1 MRNSKTYS
9 LKELSEFKEKLLH
22 WSQQFYEIVWLDSNE
37 YRHLYGDY
45 DLILA
50 VEAFTLIKTDEVDA
64 FKKLHEYQN
73 TTNDWIFGYLSY
85 DLKNDTENL
94 VSQNHDGLSFP
105 ELFFFQPQRIITLKN
120 DQVTFHYLSV
130 IDGEIESDYHQILNL
145 KLDTFLT
152 DLEKG
157 QNLKVQLRLTQKQY
171 LERVQLMQ
179 NHILR
184 GDIYEANY
192 CQEFFLE
199 NVSLQ
204 PVQTFSKLNSI
215 SRAPFASFFRNDDL
229 YAMCS
234 SPERFIKKI
243 GDKVVSQPIKGTSKR
258 SKDTTIDNALADK
271 LKIDP
276 KERAEN
282 VMIVDLV
289 RNDLSRIAKK
299 SSVKVEEL
307 CKVYPFR
314 QVHQMIST
322 VSCLVKPEVSPVEVI
337 KNCFPM
343 GSMTGAPKI
352 SAMEIIEKLEVF
364 KRGLYSG
371 SIGYFTPNGDFDF
384 NVVIR
389 SILYNESQKYASF
402 SVGSAITAKSSP
414 EKEYE
419 ECLLKAK
426 AMREVLLS

>member
-1 MRNSKTYS
+1 M
-9 LKELSEFKEKLLH
+9 
-22 WSQQFYEIVWLDSNE
+22 
-37 YRHLYGDY
+37 YGDY

-199 NVSLQ
+199 NISLH

-215 SRAPFASFFRNDDL
+215 SKAPFASFFRNDDL

-234 SPERFIKKI
+234 SPERFLKKI
-243 GDKVVSQPIKGTSKR
+243 GNKVVSQPIKGTSKR
-258 SKDTTIDNALADK
+258 SDDDKIDNSLAKK
-271 LKIDP
+271 LKSDP

-289 RNDLSRIAKK
+289 RNDLSRIAQK

-307 CKVYPFR
+307 CKVYPFK

>member
-1 MRNSKTYS
+1 LRKLITYKVNDN
-9 LKELSEFKEKLLH
+9 LKFKENLLR
-22 WSQQFYEIVWLDSNE
+22 WAQQFCEIIWLDSNS
-37 YRHLYGDY
+37 YSHLYGDY
-45 DLILA
+45 ELILA
-50 VEAFTLIKTDEVDA
+50 AEAFTLINTDHVDA
-64 FKKLHEYQN
+64 FEKLDEYQK
-73 TTNDWIFGYLSY
+73 TTKDWLFGYLTY

-94 VSQNHDGLSFP
+94 VSQNHDGLCFP
-105 ELFFFQPQRIITLKN
+105 DLFFFQPQRIITLKDN
-120 DQVTFHYLSV
+120 QVTFHYLNM
-130 IDGEIESDYHQILNL
+130 IDDEIESDFLNIINNEFTS
-145 KLDTFLT
+145 KSCFQTENDS
-152 DLEKG
+152 
-157 QNLKVQLRLTQKQY
+157 KVQVRLTQKQY
-171 LERVQLMQ
+171 LERIALMQ

-199 NVSLQ
+199 NISLH

-215 SRAPFASFFRNDDL
+215 SKAPFASFFRNDDL

-234 SPERFIKKI
+234 SPERFVKKI
-243 GDKVVSQPIKGTSKR
+243 GNKVVSQPIKGTSKR
-258 SKDTTIDNALADK
+258 SDDDKIDNSLAKK
-271 LKIDP
+271 LKSDP

-289 RNDLSRIAKK
+289 RNDLSRIAQK

-307 CKVYPFR
+307 CKVYPFK

-371 SIGYFTPNGDFDF
+371 SIGYFNPNGDFDF

-402 SVGSAITAKSSP
+402 SVGSAITAKSDP

-426 AMREVLLS
+426 AMRQVLLS

>member
-1 MRNSKTYS
+1 LRKLITYKVNDN
-9 LKELSEFKEKLLH
+9 LKFKENLLR
-22 WSQQFYEIVWLDSNE
+22 WAQQFCEIIWLDSNS
-37 YRHLYGDY
+37 YNHLYGDY

-50 VEAFTLIKTDEVDA
+50 VEAFTLINTDHVDA
-64 FKKLHEYQN
+64 FEKLDEYQKI
-73 TTNDWIFGYLSY
+73 TKDWLFGYLTY

-94 VSQNHDGLSFP
+94 VSQNHDGLCFP
-105 ELFFFQPQRIITLKN
+105 DLFFFQPQRIITLKDN
-120 DQVTFHYLSV
+120 QVTFHYLNM
-130 IDGEIESDYHQILNL
+130 IDDEIESDFLNIINNEFTS
-145 KLDTFLT
+145 KSCFQTENDS
-152 DLEKG
+152 
-157 QNLKVQLRLTQKQY
+157 KVQVRLTQKQY
-171 LERVQLMQ
+171 LERIALMQ

-199 NVSLQ
+199 NISLH

-215 SRAPFASFFRNDDL
+215 SKAPFASFFRNDDL

-234 SPERFIKKI
+234 SPERFLKKI
-243 GDKVVSQPIKGTSKR
+243 GNKVVSQPIKGTSKR
-258 SKDTTIDNALADK
+258 SDDDKIDNSLAKK
-271 LKIDP
+271 LKSDP

-289 RNDLSRIAKK
+289 RNDLSRIAQK

-307 CKVYPFR
+307 CKVYPFK

-402 SVGSAITAKSSP
+402 SVGSAITAKSDP

-426 AMREVLLS
+426 AMRQVLLS

>member
-1 MRNSKTYS
+1 MRKLITYKVNDN
-9 LKELSEFKEKLLH
+9 LKFKENLLR
-22 WSQQFYEIVWLDSNE
+22 WAQQFCEIIWLDSNS
-37 YRHLYGDY
+37 YSHLYGDY
-45 DLILA
+45 ELILA
-50 VEAFTLIKTDEVDA
+50 AEAFTLINTDHVDA
-64 FKKLHEYQN
+64 FEKLDEYQK
-73 TTNDWIFGYLSY
+73 TTKDWLFGYLTY
-85 DLKNDTENL
+85 DLKNDAENL
-94 VSQNHDGLSFP
+94 VSQNHDGLCFP
-105 ELFFFQPQRIITLKN
+105 DLFFFQPQRIITLKDN
-120 DQVTFHYLSV
+120 QVTFHYLNM
-130 IDGEIESDYHQILNL
+130 IDDEIESDFLNIVNNEFTS
-145 KLDTFLT
+145 KSCFQTENDS
-152 DLEKG
+152 
-157 QNLKVQLRLTQKQY
+157 KVQVRLTQKQY
-171 LERVQLMQ
+171 LERIALMQ

-199 NVSLQ
+199 NISLH

-215 SRAPFASFFRNDDL
+215 SKAPFASFFRNDDL

-234 SPERFIKKI
+234 SPERFVKKI
-243 GDKVVSQPIKGTSKR
+243 GNKVVSQPIKGTSKR
-258 SKDTTIDNALADK
+258 SDDDKIDYSLAKK
-271 LKIDP
+271 LKSDP

-289 RNDLSRIAKK
+289 RNDLSRIAQK

-307 CKVYPFR
+307 CKVYPFE

-322 VSCLVKPEVSPVEVI
+322 VSCLVKPDVSPVEVI

-352 SAMEIIEKLEVF
+352 SAMDIIEKLEVF

-402 SVGSAITAKSSP
+402 SVGSAITAKSDP

-426 AMREVLLS
+426 AMRQVLLS

>member
-1 MRNSKTYS
+1 MRKLITYKVNDN
-9 LKELSEFKEKLLH
+9 LKFKENLLR
-22 WSQQFYEIVWLDSNE
+22 WAQQFCEIIWLDSNS
-37 YRHLYGDY
+37 YSHLYGDY
-45 DLILA
+45 ELILA
-50 VEAFTLIKTDEVDA
+50 AEAFTLINTDHVDA
-64 FKKLHEYQN
+64 FEKLDEYQK
-73 TTNDWIFGYLSY
+73 TTKDWLFGYLTY

-94 VSQNHDGLSFP
+94 VSQNHDGLCFP
-105 ELFFFQPQRIITLKN
+105 DLFFFQPQRIITLKDN
-120 DQVTFHYLSV
+120 QVTFHYLNM
-130 IDGEIESDYHQILNL
+130 IDDEIESDFLNIINNEFTS
-145 KLDTFLT
+145 KSCFQTENDS
-152 DLEKG
+152 
-157 QNLKVQLRLTQKQY
+157 KVQVRLTQKQY
-171 LERVQLMQ
+171 LERIALMQ

-199 NVSLQ
+199 NISLH

-215 SRAPFASFFRNDDL
+215 SKAPFASFFRNDDL

-234 SPERFIKKI
+234 SPERFVKKI
-243 GDKVVSQPIKGTSKR
+243 GNKVVSQPIKGTSKR
-258 SKDTTIDNALADK
+258 SDDDKIDNSLAKK
-271 LKIDP
+271 LKSDP

-289 RNDLSRIAKK
+289 RNDLSRIAQK

-307 CKVYPFR
+307 CKVYPFK

-371 SIGYFTPNGDFDF
+371 SIGYFNPNGDFDF

-402 SVGSAITAKSSP
+402 SVGSAITAKSDP

-426 AMREVLLS
+426 AMRQVLLS